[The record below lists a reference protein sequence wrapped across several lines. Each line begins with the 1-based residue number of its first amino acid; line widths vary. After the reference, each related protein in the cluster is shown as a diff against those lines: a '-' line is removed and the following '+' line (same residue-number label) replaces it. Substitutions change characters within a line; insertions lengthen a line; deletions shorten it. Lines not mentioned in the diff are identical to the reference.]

1 MRSNVVPS
9 LVLSTGRWVAV
20 GAVASLLIAGAATG
34 TFSPKSALAADPTS
48 TTPEHTISVTGQG
61 IVNLTPD
68 TSDISLGVTVQK
80 STAADARNAAAEAMN
95 LVIAAVKKDG
105 VADADI
111 QTTNLSLQPVYDNN
125 PNVNGGQ
132 GKIIGYQVNNEIS
145 VVVRDLTKVG
155 TIVDT
160 AVTAGATSV
169 DGIDFRVAN
178 QGPAEMQARA
188 AAVADAKSKATELA
202 NAAGVTITGVSSI
215 DEESS
220 IPPTPV
226 AFAGAAAP
234 RADSTPIQPGTTSIT
249 VTVTIVYVID

>member
-9 LVLSTGRWVAV
+9 LVLSTVRWVAV
-20 GAVASLLIAGAATG
+20 GAVASLLIAAAASG
-34 TFSPKSALAADPTS
+34 SFSPKSAVAADPTS

-61 IVNLTPD
+61 VVNLTPD
-68 TSDISLGVTVQK
+68 TSDISLGVTVMK
-80 STAADARNAAAEAMN
+80 STATDARNAAAEAMN
-95 LVIAAVKKDG
+95 LVIASVKKAG

-125 PNVNGGQ
+125 SSVNGGQ
-132 GKIIGYQVNNEIS
+132 GKLIGFQVNNEIS
-145 VVVRDLTKVG
+145 VVVRDLSKVG

-178 QGPAEMQARA
+178 QGPAETQART

-202 NAAGVTITGVSSI
+202 TAAGVTITGVSSI
-215 DEESS
+215 DEQSAT
-220 IPPTPV
+220 TPFPV
-226 AFAGAAAP
+226 TFAGTPAP
-234 RADSTPIQPGTTSIT
+234 RAASTPIQPGTTSVT
-249 VTVTIVYVID
+249 VTVTIVYVVN